1 MRVMKFGGTSVGSA
15 VQIRKV
21 AGLIGNKSPKIV
33 VLSAMSGTTNT
44 LVVIAGTLKDGDR
57 FRFGELVGQ
66 LEFKYVE
73 TVNDLFGTESCRRLA
88 VDGMTDCFRTLWKM
102 PQAGYT
108 PENEKVILAQGELL
122 STLLMHLCLKE
133 MNIESVVLP
142 ALEFMRLG
150 GNGEPDGRFIRR
162 NLCKYLRQHRK
173 CSLFITQGYIC
184 RNAAGEIDNLQ
195 RGGSDYTASLIGAAV
210 RAEEIQIWT
219 DIDGLHNNDPRIV
232 PNTVP
237 VRLLSFDE
245 ASRLAY
251 FGAKILHPLCIQP
264 AEKHRIPVRLLNTMQ
279 PEAPGTLI
287 TECAEKGKIKAVAA
301 KDNITYIKIRASR
314 SLPAYK
320 FISKVFGVF
329 ARCKTPV
336 DLVTTSEV
344 NISVSIDDPQRLQE
358 IVAELGK
365 YAEVTVEKDM
375 VIVCVVGDLEWHN
388 VGFEARIIGAL
399 RDIPVRMISY
409 GESSSNVALVMRS
422 SDKSRALQALNEY
435 VFV

>member
-1 MRVMKFGGTSVGSA
+1 MKFGGTSVGSA

-44 LVVIAGTLKDGDR
+44 LVEIAGTLKDGDR

-237 VRLLSFDE
+237 VRLL
-245 ASRLAY
+245 
-251 FGAKILHPLCIQP
+251 
-264 AEKHRIPVRLLNTMQ
+264 NTMQ

>member
-44 LVVIAGTLKDGDR
+44 LVEIAGTLKDGDR

-150 GNGEPDGRFIRR
+150 GNGEPDGG
-162 NLCKYLRQHRK
+162 
-173 CSLFITQGYIC
+173 SSAAIC
-184 RNAAGEIDNLQ
+184 ANICD
-195 RGGSDYTASLIGAAV
+195 STASAPCSSRKAIFAAMRPERSITCNAGAAII
-210 RAEEIQIWT
+210 R
-219 DIDGLHNNDPRIV
+219 
-232 PNTVP
+232 
-237 VRLLSFDE
+237 
-245 ASRLAY
+245 
-251 FGAKILHPLCIQP
+251 
-264 AEKHRIPVRLLNTMQ
+264 HR
-279 PEAPGTLI
+279 
-287 TECAEKGKIKAVAA
+287 
-301 KDNITYIKIRASR
+301 
-314 SLPAYK
+314 
-320 FISKVFGVF
+320 
-329 ARCKTPV
+329 
-336 DLVTTSEV
+336 
-344 NISVSIDDPQRLQE
+344 
-358 IVAELGK
+358 
-365 YAEVTVEKDM
+365 
-375 VIVCVVGDLEWHN
+375 
-388 VGFEARIIGAL
+388 
-399 RDIPVRMISY
+399 
-409 GESSSNVALVMRS
+409 
-422 SDKSRALQALNEY
+422 
-435 VFV
+435 

>member
-44 LVVIAGTLKDGDR
+44 LVEIAGTLKDGDR

-210 RAEEIQIWT
+210 RAEEI
-219 DIDGLHNNDPRIV
+219 
-232 PNTVP
+232 
-237 VRLLSFDE
+237 
-245 ASRLAY
+245 
-251 FGAKILHPLCIQP
+251 
-264 AEKHRIPVRLLNTMQ
+264 
-279 PEAPGTLI
+279 
-287 TECAEKGKIKAVAA
+287 
-301 KDNITYIKIRASR
+301 
-314 SLPAYK
+314 
-320 FISKVFGVF
+320 
-329 ARCKTPV
+329 
-336 DLVTTSEV
+336 
-344 NISVSIDDPQRLQE
+344 
-358 IVAELGK
+358 
-365 YAEVTVEKDM
+365 
-375 VIVCVVGDLEWHN
+375 
-388 VGFEARIIGAL
+388 
-399 RDIPVRMISY
+399 
-409 GESSSNVALVMRS
+409 
-422 SDKSRALQALNEY
+422 
-435 VFV
+435 

>member
-1 MRVMKFGGTSVGSA
+1 MES
-15 VQIRKV
+15 
-21 AGLIGNKSPKIV
+21 NSP
-33 VLSAMSGTTNT
+33 
-44 LVVIAGTLKDGDR
+44 
-57 FRFGELVGQ
+57 
-66 LEFKYVE
+66 
-73 TVNDLFGTESCRRLA
+73 
-88 VDGMTDCFRTLWKM
+88 
-102 PQAGYT
+102 
-108 PENEKVILAQGELL
+108 
-122 STLLMHLCLKE
+122 
-133 MNIESVVLP
+133 
-142 ALEFMRLG
+142 
-150 GNGEPDGRFIRR
+150 
-162 NLCKYLRQHRK
+162 
-173 CSLFITQGYIC
+173 
-184 RNAAGEIDNLQ
+184 
-195 RGGSDYTASLIGAAV
+195 
-210 RAEEIQIWT
+210 
-219 DIDGLHNNDPRIV
+219 
-232 PNTVP
+232 
-237 VRLLSFDE
+237 
-245 ASRLAY
+245 
-251 FGAKILHPLCIQP
+251 
-264 AEKHRIPVRLLNTMQ
+264 
-279 PEAPGTLI
+279 
-287 TECAEKGKIKAVAA
+287 CA
-301 KDNITYIKIRASR
+301 NITYIKIRASR

>member
-44 LVVIAGTLKDGDR
+44 LVEIAGTLKDGDR

-237 VRLLSFDE
+237 VRLL
-245 ASRLAY
+245 
-251 FGAKILHPLCIQP
+251 
-264 AEKHRIPVRLLNTMQ
+264 NTMQ

>member
-1 MRVMKFGGTSVGSA
+1 MKFGGTSVGSA

-44 LVVIAGTLKDGDR
+44 LVEIAGTLKDGDR

-195 RGGSDYTASLIGAAV
+195 RGGSDYRSGSKGGRNSNMDRYRRTA
-210 RAEEIQIWT
+210 Q
-219 DIDGLHNNDPRIV
+219 
-232 PNTVP
+232 
-237 VRLLSFDE
+237 
-245 ASRLAY
+245 
-251 FGAKILHPLCIQP
+251 Q
-264 AEKHRIPVRLLNTMQ
+264 
-279 PEAPGTLI
+279 
-287 TECAEKGKIKAVAA
+287 
-301 KDNITYIKIRASR
+301 
-314 SLPAYK
+314 
-320 FISKVFGVF
+320 
-329 ARCKTPV
+329 
-336 DLVTTSEV
+336 
-344 NISVSIDDPQRLQE
+344 
-358 IVAELGK
+358 
-365 YAEVTVEKDM
+365 
-375 VIVCVVGDLEWHN
+375 
-388 VGFEARIIGAL
+388 
-399 RDIPVRMISY
+399 
-409 GESSSNVALVMRS
+409 
-422 SDKSRALQALNEY
+422 
-435 VFV
+435 

>member
-1 MRVMKFGGTSVGSA
+1 MKKGVFIYGLTDVKSISKPTGVDKKVLAQIHAINAAGLNCKHFYTKRESWVSPTLNKKAPWCNFPSFRCFSRVQKFFFKNIKRVFFRLPFGYSLDDRSA

-44 LVVIAGTLKDGDR
+44 LVEIAGTLKDGDR

-219 DIDGLHNNDPRIV
+219 DIDGLHNND
-232 PNTVP
+232 
-237 VRLLSFDE
+237 
-245 ASRLAY
+245 
-251 FGAKILHPLCIQP
+251 
-264 AEKHRIPVRLLNTMQ
+264 
-279 PEAPGTLI
+279 
-287 TECAEKGKIKAVAA
+287 
-301 KDNITYIKIRASR
+301 R
-314 SLPAYK
+314 SATWPTR
-320 FISKVFGVF
+320 F
-329 ARCKTPV
+329 
-336 DLVTTSEV
+336 TSE
-344 NISVSIDDPQRLQE
+344 STQLCS
-358 IVAELGK
+358 A
-365 YAEVTVEKDM
+365 
-375 VIVCVVGDLEWHN
+375 
-388 VGFEARIIGAL
+388 ARRPTATI
-399 RDIPVRMISY
+399 
-409 GESSSNVALVMRS
+409 RS
-422 SDKSRALQALNEY
+422 KRSKRWRALPPKWKRTTATRTSR
-435 VFV
+435 

>member
-1 MRVMKFGGTSVGSA
+1 
-15 VQIRKV
+15 
-21 AGLIGNKSPKIV
+21 
-33 VLSAMSGTTNT
+33 
-44 LVVIAGTLKDGDR
+44 
-57 FRFGELVGQ
+57 
-66 LEFKYVE
+66 
-73 TVNDLFGTESCRRLA
+73 
-88 VDGMTDCFRTLWKM
+88 
-102 PQAGYT
+102 
-108 PENEKVILAQGELL
+108 
-122 STLLMHLCLKE
+122 MHLCLKE

-184 RNAAGEIDNLQ
+184 RNAAEEIDNLQ